1 MMRGIKKYV
10 PQSTLKKIY
19 NAIVLSHLDFC
30 SLVWDN
36 CSEYNLHKLQKL
48 NRGARVIT
56 GRTYET
62 SSKDVLKEL
71 IMSWQPL
78 IQRFKRNK
86 LIFMHKIKND
96 SVTQSLTEMLKINEN
111 KIYNPCDNK
120 NFVLDKPKT
129 NFMKMSISCSGAH
142 LWNNL
147 PTSSKDQNVSLNRF
161 NLILDRN

>member
-1 MMRGIKKYV
+1 M
-10 PQSTLKKIY
+10 S
-19 NAIVLSHLDFC
+19 IVLSHLDYC

-48 NRGARVIT
+48 QNRAARVIT

-71 IMSWQPL
+71 SWQPL

-86 LIFMHKIKND
+86 LIFMHKIKNE
-96 SVTQSLTEMLKINEN
+96 SRPQSLTEMFKIIREN
-111 KIYNPCDNK
+111 KIYDLRSNNK

-129 NFMKMSISCSGAH
+129 NFMKKSISYSGAQF
-142 LWNNL
+142 WNNL
-147 PTSSKDQNVSLNRF
+147 PSSAKDQNVSLNKF
-161 NLILDRN
+161 KLILDRN